1 MRLTLEWGTAVGFP
15 VRVTIA
21 DIAPRTALQQ
31 RYWDPALTEPAQWN
45 PVLEALHSHRSV
57 RRYLPDPLTDET
69 LDVLVLAAQSAATS
83 SNLQAWSVVAV
94 RDPRPQG
101 SSGRARGRAGSHRRG
116 PRPARSG
123 SPTSPESA
131 SSPATAQQPP
141 RRSRRNSACLL
152 TCSRCSG
159 SSSDIRIRTPTP
171 RSNRGC
177 PRAAVL
183 HHEKYDLPAQRDH
196 VDAYEGRI
204 AAFYSAQQLDH
215 FWIERV
221 LDRLASRRG

>member
-1 MRLTLEWGTAVGFP
+1 M
-15 VRVTIA
+15 TIA

-31 RYWDPALTEPAQWN
+31 RYWDPARTEPAQWN

-69 LDVLVLAAQSAATS
+69 LDVLVSAAQSAATS
-83 SNLQAWSVVAV
+83 SNLQAWSVVAAELGLPPHV
-94 RDPRPQG
+94 FAVFGLVVGHPHPDADAQIKPR
-101 SSGRARGRAGSHRRG
+101 
-116 PRPARSG
+116 
-123 SPTSPESA
+123 
-131 SSPATAQQPP
+131 
-141 RRSRRNSACLL
+141 L
-152 TCSRCSG
+152 
-159 SSSDIRIRTPTP
+159 
-171 RSNRGC
+171 

-215 FWIERV
+215 SWIERV
-221 LDRLASRRG
+221 LDRLASAARLNGRDRLKESLIRLGFPLR